1 MGRPIIVDTDPG
13 HDDALALLIALAAD
27 SLEVTAVTVVH
38 GNHVLEKTAR
48 NACQILETADRTD
61 VPVAAGMDRPMVREP
76 LITTHVHGETGLD
89 GPDLPVP
96 TIEPIDDH
104 AVDLIIDH
112 ARQHDELTL
121 LPIGPL
127 SNLGMAFRKAP
138 AIVDRVDQ
146 IVFMGGAIGR
156 GNQTPSA
163 EFNVLADPEA
173 ADLVFEQ
180 EVPLTMVGLDATHEA
195 VLPAERFQEIRALDS
210 PVATMVA
217 DLLEF
222 YAAFYRDRYDIDG
235 VVIHDAVAVATL
247 IEPSIVETR
256 PMAVSVD
263 TGGEYT
269 DGRTVCDVHDV
280 TNDPAT
286 IDVATGVDS
295 DAFVDLLFDHLG
307 RY

>member
-1 MGRPIIVDTDPG
+1 MRRPIIVDTDPG
-13 HDDALALLIALAAD
+13 HDDALALLMALAAD
-27 SLEVTAVTVVH
+27 SLDVTAVTVVH

-48 NACQILETADRTD
+48 NASQILETADRTD

-89 GPDLPVP
+89 GPDLPAP
-96 TIEPIDDH
+96 SIDPIEEHAID
-104 AVDLIIDH
+104 VIIDH
-112 ARQHDELTL
+112 ARRHEELTL

-127 SNLGMAFRKAP
+127 SNVGMAMRKAP
-138 AIVDRVDQ
+138 DLVGQLDQ

-173 ADLVFEQ
+173 ANLVFEQ
-180 EVPLTMVGLDATHEA
+180 EVPFTMVGLDATHEA

-210 PVATMVA
+210 PVASMVA
-217 DLLEF
+217 DLLNF
-222 YAAFYRDRYDIDG
+222 YADFYRDRYDIDG
-235 VVIHDAVAVATL
+235 VVIHDAVAVAAL

-256 PMAVSVD
+256 TMAVSVD
-263 TGGEYT
+263 TKGEYT

-280 TNDPAT
+280 TDEPSR
-286 IDVATGVDS
+286 IDVATGVDRA
-295 DAFVDLLFDHLG
+295 AFIDLLFDHLS